1 MANSKGIGIKR
12 KVFLGCIVLGMI
24 LFFSSLI
31 AVYEFSK
38 MNNYVSDVIAEN
50 IQSINSA
57 RKLLDVAESHN
68 RTLMGNIEKDLVDI
82 DNITDNSFA
91 DSFSEIR
98 SDFVTPQEQAAA
110 DSVMYAYAAYMQVVG
125 EAEEVWMFD
134 QVYRRDW
141 FYTRLQPVYMKF
153 RDYILRLTVVSE
165 DSLISNSQ
173 NVQDAFHRSIMPAM
187 ISLIFGLVLVLLFNY
202 YLNYYL
208 INPVLRI
215 TKGIEGYRLF
225 GKRYDVK
232 VDSTDEIAELNG
244 TVKDIIDLND
254 SYKNHLDSQNK

>member
-57 RKLLDVAESHN
+57 RRLLDVAEKCNLS
-68 RTLMGNIEKDLVDI
+68 LIDKIENDTSI
-82 DNITDNSFA
+82 DGVRDNAFA
-91 DSFSEIR
+91 STFSEVR
-98 SDFVTPQEQAAA
+98 KDFITQKEQSAA
-110 DSVMYAYAAYMQVVG
+110 DSVMIAYAVYMQVAG
-125 EAEEVWMFD
+125 EAGQAWESD
-134 QVYRRDW
+134 QERNEW
-141 FYTRLQPVYMKF
+141 FYNRLEPVYMKF
-153 RDYILRLTVVSE
+153 RDYILRLTAVSE

-215 TKGIEGYRLF
+215 TKGIKGYRLF